1 MSEMVPSNSN
11 DQHYGSCQCTM
22 VPASVLWF
30 LPVYYGS
37 CNKLLAKKQWR
48 PQIFPVQV
56 ANRERYRIG
65 MTVRGR

>member
-22 VPASVLWF
+22 VPVINCLQ
-30 LPVYYGS
+30 
-37 CNKLLAKKQWR
+37 KKQSR